1 MHNVYYTL
9 VTVTKK
15 LCGLNKQKL
24 VVVATTLER
33 SQANFTAIIHAR
45 NATNWKKFA
54 KIGRVLSEI
63 IGLERQ
69 TSRKKRQHLRK
80 LGSSKVI
87 RKGAI

>member
-15 LCGLNKQKL
+15 FCGLNKQKL

-33 SQANFTAIIHAR
+33 SQPNFTAIIYSR
-45 NATNWKKFA
+45 IATNCEQFA

-63 IGLERQ
+63 IGLERSNQ
-69 TSRKKRQHLRK
+69 
-80 LGSSKVI
+80 
-87 RKGAI
+87 

>member
-1 MHNVYYTL
+1 MHNAYCTI
-9 VTVTKK
+9 VTVAKK
-15 LCGLNKQKL
+15 CGLNKQKL
-24 VVVATTLER
+24 VVMATTLER

-45 NATNWKKFA
+45 NATNWKKFS
-54 KIGRVLSEI
+54 KIGCVLSEI
-63 IGLERQ
+63 IGLERP